1 MTKYNKLVRDAIPD
15 IIKDK
20 GRDCLFHIADDKEY
34 EEKLFE
40 KLGEEVAE
48 VQKDRNAEEVADLL
62 EVIDAVIRYKN
73 FDRAEI
79 EQIKKEKLEKRGG
92 FAKRI
97 ILDES

>member
-15 IIKDK
+15 IVKSK
-20 GRDCLFHIADDKEY
+20 GENCSFHVADDEEY

-48 VQKDRNAEEVADLL
+48 VQKDRNAEEIADLL
-62 EVIDAVIRYKN
+62 EVIDAVIDYKKI
-73 FDRAEI
+73 DRI
-79 EQIKKEKLEKRGG
+79 EVERVKKEKFEKRGG
-92 FAKRI
+92 FSKRI